1 MSDNTNAIYDF
12 VVWQYGA
19 PVITLTPELEFS
31 VWQYG
36 APVILIDESYT
47 TATVTRRR
55 VYIF

>member
-1 MSDNTNAIYDF
+1 MNETYDF

-19 PVITLTPELEFS
+19 PIITLTPELDFA

-36 APVILIDESYT
+36 APVILIDEGYSNVT
-47 TATVTRRR
+47 QTRRR